1 MDAMLPKATR
11 VLIADDDFLVMMVI
25 RGMLENAGYIVAGEA
40 SSGRDAIRLAQEL
53 QPDVIIMDL
62 QMPDIDGLE
71 ATRMIYECCPTPI
84 VMLTAYESPELV
96 QEAGEAGAGAYIVK
110 PPSIQELERAILIA
124 RTRFQDMMR
133 LREANEALRKRNEAL
148 DAFARIVAHDLKN
161 PLQMIVGFAEML
173 ENYGETLPPEELRR
187 SLATIAKNARK
198 MGHIIN
204 ELLLLAQMR
213 QDSVACV
220 PINMAEIVMAAL
232 ERLEDVAIRRR
243 AQITTPDRWP
253 AALGYAPWVEE
264 IWVNYI
270 NNAIKYG
277 GDPPEIELGADLPR
291 GGMIRFWVR
300 DNGPGVPEEAR
311 GKLFRPFQRF
321 HPQRVSGYG
330 LGLSIVRTITER
342 LGGQVGVEEA
352 PGGGSVF
359 WFTLPALSEEQAE
372 GMDSLYS

>member
-1 MDAMLPKATR
+1 MDSMHPKATR

-40 SSGRDAIRLAQEL
+40 SGGRDAVRMAQEL
-53 QPDVIIMDL
+53 HPDVIIMDL

-71 ATRMIYECCPTPI
+71 AARMIYECCPTPI

-213 QDSVACV
+213 QDSVACY
-220 PINMAEIVMAAL
+220 PINMAEIVIAAL

-243 AQITTPDRWP
+243 AHITTPDRWP

-291 GGMIRFWVR
+291 NGMIRFWVR

-311 GKLFRPFQRF
+311 DKLFRPFQRF
-321 HPQRVSGYG
+321 HPRRVSGYG

-352 PGGGSVF
+352 PGGGSIF
-359 WFTLPALSEEQAE
+359 WFTLPASPEEQA
-372 GMDSLYS
+372 DSAEPLYS

>member
-11 VLIADDDFLVMMVI
+11 VLIVDDDYLVMMVI
-25 RGMLENAGYIVAGEA
+25 RDMLENEGYIVAGEA
-40 SSGRDAIRLAQEL
+40 SCGRDAVRMTREIR
-53 QPDVIIMDL
+53 PDVIIMDL

-71 ATRMIYECCPTPI
+71 AARMIYDCCPTPI

-110 PPSIQELERAILIA
+110 PPSLQELERAILIA
-124 RTRFQDMMR
+124 RTRFEDMMR
-133 LREANEALRKRNEAL
+133 LREANETLRKRNEAL

-187 SLATIAKNARK
+187 SLATISRNARK

-213 QDSVACV
+213 QDGVEV
-220 PINMAEIVMAAL
+220 YPVNMAEIVASAL
-232 ERLEDVAIRRR
+232 ERMEYLAIRRR
-243 AQITTPDRWP
+243 AHILTPDRWP
-253 AALGYAPWVEE
+253 NALGYAPWVEE
-264 IWVNYI
+264 VWVNYI

-300 DNGPGVPEEAR
+300 DNGPGVPAEAR
-311 GKLFRPFQRF
+311 AKLFQPFQRF
-321 HPQRVSGYG
+321 HPRRVSGYG
-330 LGLSIVRTITER
+330 LGLSIVRTIIER
-342 LGGQVGVEEA
+342 LGGEVGVEDA
-352 PGGGSVF
+352 PGGGAIF
-359 WFTLPALSEEQAE
+359 WFTLPASSEEQA
-372 GMDSLYS
+372 DSVEARS